1 MFTNVAFYVFC
12 SILAVLLLSYFIL
25 AFKANVLAEQ
35 VNELDVRIATGQGQE
50 KILENK
56 LLDYKTKISD
66 YSTVIS
72 NHKIIS
78 EAFGFI
84 EKRTLGNVWFSTF
97 DVSESAIQLTGETTD
112 LESLSQ
118 QVAVL
123 EKSKDYVT
131 GITVLDTQVQSPTKV
146 RFIMSLSLNQRNF
159 LYLTSPSL

>member
-12 SILAVLLLSYFIL
+12 SILVVLLLSYFIL
-25 AFKANVLAEQ
+25 AFKANVQAEQ

-50 KILENK
+50 KVLENK

-78 EAFGFI
+78 EAFDFI
-84 EKRTLGNVWFSTF
+84 EKRTLSNVWFSTF

-159 LYLTSPSL
+159 LYLTSP